1 MQEINVNYAAYTH
14 VNVKPLQQESHKT
27 LYFTMQ
33 KPPFNIFLQN
43 LIFFNISPEHSH
55 IYWVSFQWN
64 KGFFLIL
71 WKVKLCR
78 LRQKSHVS
86 VNIMLH

>member
-64 KGFFLIL
+64 KGFF
-71 WKVKLCR
+71 
-78 LRQKSHVS
+78 
-86 VNIMLH
+86 

>member
-43 LIFFNISPEHSH
+43 LIFLTYLPNIVIYIEFHFNGTRVFFDS
-55 IYWVSFQWN
+55 V
-64 KGFFLIL
+64 KGQTLPPPTE
-71 WKVKLCR
+71 KPC
-78 LRQKSHVS
+78 QC
-86 VNIMLH
+86 

>member
-55 IYWVSFQWN
+55 IY
-64 KGFFLIL
+64 
-71 WKVKLCR
+71 
-78 LRQKSHVS
+78 
-86 VNIMLH
+86 

>member
-33 KPPFNIFLQN
+33 KPPFNIFFTKFN
-43 LIFFNISPEHSH
+43 FF
-55 IYWVSFQWN
+55 
-64 KGFFLIL
+64 
-71 WKVKLCR
+71 
-78 LRQKSHVS
+78 
-86 VNIMLH
+86 